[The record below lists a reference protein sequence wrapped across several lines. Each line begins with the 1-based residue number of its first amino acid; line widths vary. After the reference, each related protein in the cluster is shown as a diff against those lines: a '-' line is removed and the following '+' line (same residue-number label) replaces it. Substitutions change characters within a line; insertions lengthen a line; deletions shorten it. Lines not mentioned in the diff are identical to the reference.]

1 MLEWLKLSRL
11 TIVNTG
17 KDMKE
22 LELSDTH
29 GGNVKQLND
38 FGKQFWWILKKL
50 SIHLPYDPAIP
61 LLGVCPREK
70 NAYFHSKTYR

>member
-17 KDMKE
+17 KDVKE

-29 GGNVKQLND
+29 GGNVK
-38 FGKQFWWILKKL
+38 
-50 SIHLPYDPAIP
+50 
-61 LLGVCPREK
+61 
-70 NAYFHSKTYR
+70 